1 MGTNRIPNPVI
12 AVVSQVIAGHHT
24 HSQLDMLFL
33 EKGAPGDP
41 PIGNKVDK
49 CALWLKR
56 CNEEPAIDAF
66 SVLGGILEN
75 FMEVDPMENSVFA
88 QEAGQDR
95 TRVRVILERYGLSYQ
110 NGGTIFHSGNQGPTK
125 TLYDLLKSRD
135 VPGISTEM
143 NRALK
148 SAESDPPAAVTAAC
162 ASLEALCKTYIE
174 EEKLEG
180 PSDKS
185 IKGLWKTVSTH
196 LGFDPSVHAD
206 DDIKRVLSGITSVI
220 DGVGALRT
228 HAGSAHGHG
237 KKSYKLEPR
246 HARLTMNAAY
256 SIVLFT
262 IETWEKRGGHRT

>member
-1 MGTNRIPNPVI
+1 MGANKIPSPII
-12 AVVSQVIAGHHT
+12 AVVSQVLAGHNT

-33 EKGAPGDP
+33 ENGAPGDP
-41 PIGNKVDK
+41 PVGNKVDK
-49 CALWLKR
+49 CAYWLKR
-56 CNEEPAIDAF
+56 SNDEQAIDAF
-66 SVLGGILEN
+66 SVLGGVLEN

-88 QEAGQDR
+88 QEAEQDR
-95 TRVRVILERYGLSYQ
+95 KRVRVILEKYGFSYQ
-110 NGGTIFHSGNQGPTK
+110 RGGKIFHAGNQGPTK

-143 NRALK
+143 NRALQ
-148 SAESDPPAAVTAAC
+148 SVEGDPPAAVTAAC
-162 ASLEALCKTYIE
+162 SALEALCKTYIE
-174 EEKLEG
+174 DEKLDS

-185 IKGLWKTVSTH
+185 IKGLWKTVSAH

-206 DDIKRVLSGITSVI
+206 DDIKRILSGVTSII
-220 DGVGALRT
+220 DGIGALRT

-256 SIVLFT
+256 SIVLFV
-262 IETWEKRGGHRT
+262 IETWEKRRNAK